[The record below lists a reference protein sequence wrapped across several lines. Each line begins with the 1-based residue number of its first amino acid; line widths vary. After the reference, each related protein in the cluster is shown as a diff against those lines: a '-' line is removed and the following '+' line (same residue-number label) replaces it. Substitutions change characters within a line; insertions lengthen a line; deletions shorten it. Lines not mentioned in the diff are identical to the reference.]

1 MTVQRLIHASSNGD
15 RWSLARDAGAD
26 RDPVHILH
34 EPAPA
39 SGGRPARI
47 GLASFLAGNPD
58 APERRALV
66 DLIGTL
72 VEAAPVTGAAPE
84 AGAAAA
90 EPSPGEEAV

>member
-1 MTVQRLIHASSNGD
+1 MIAQRLIHASPNGD
-15 RWSLARDAGAD
+15 RWSLARDPDTVHGT
-26 RDPVHILH
+26 VHILH

-39 SGGRPARI
+39 SGGRPERI

-66 DLIGTL
+66 DLVGTL